1 MSYFI
6 LNKFFVIIDIF
17 SFKLSFSVLSMLE
30 TTAFFLKYFSF
41 EGKKGKSGVRRKVYQ
56 ASINKALFCLCLFK
70 ISVCPNV
77 LEYLPL
83 LHAEGI
89 IFVMGRWSSEDFLSI
104 TIIFWF
110 FFFWINIYTCVYLKY
125 LNCQSKAF
133 QFQLKIQSPLK
144 YSFCDLFKSII
155 K

>member
-1 MSYFI
+1 MVHTFGVKLLNLNQASYVFTITTLFFFSFHTYPKRFWPGKNKKMHKI
-6 LNKFFVIIDIF
+6 LFLFDKRVCIAEGRNELFFYKFFVTIDTF
-17 SFKLSFSVLSMLE
+17 SSKLSFSVLSMLE

-89 IFVMGRWSSEDFLSI
+89 IFVMGR
-104 TIIFWF
+104 
-110 FFFWINIYTCVYLKY
+110 
-125 LNCQSKAF
+125 
-133 QFQLKIQSPLK
+133 
-144 YSFCDLFKSII
+144 
-155 K
+155 